1 MEKILTILE
10 KYNQKHLIE
19 HYRNLNEQEK
29 EEFACNLKRIDFSY
43 LDLLN
48 NKEEKQQLHLEPIDV
63 VSTIDIEKNKDEYEK
78 VGIKALKEHQIGAL
92 LLAGGMGTRLG
103 CNGPKGMFNIGV
115 NKDVYIFEI
124 LINNMLDVV
133 KQTGCYIPLFVMTN
147 VDSNLDI
154 INFFEEHDY
163 FGYDKN
169 FVCFFEQEMAPCVSF
184 DGKILLK
191 NETEI
196 VVSPNGNGGWFKS
209 LLKNEKAKQMLESFN
224 LRYINVFSVDNV
236 LQRISDPVFVGAI
249 VSNNA
254 EIGSKVI
261 KKVSDEEKVGVICL
275 KNGKPAVVEYI
286 DLDAE
291 TVSKRN
297 EKGERMFNY
306 GVTLNYLF
314 RLDYL
319 YDTMENKLPVHIVKK
334 QINHYDGENY
344 VTDENLK
351 FEFLCVDMI
360 EFANKV
366 IATEVVRE
374 KEFAPVKNK
383 EGNDSVATARE
394 LLIKNGYEI

>member
-1 MEKILTILE
+1 MEVLKLLE
-10 KYNQKHLIE
+10 KYNQTNLIKH
-19 HYRNLNEQEK
+19 YNNLSEAGK
-29 EEFACNLKRIDFSY
+29 FKLALNLRKIDFSY

-48 NKEEKQQLHLEPIDV
+48 QKDVKKELNLKPIDV
-63 VSTIDIEKNKDEYEK
+63 LSTKDIEKNIEEYEK
-78 VGIKALKEHQIGAL
+78 AGVRALKDISVGAV

-133 KQTGCYIPLFVMTN
+133 KQTGEFIPLFVMTN
-147 VDSNLDI
+147 EDSHLDI
-154 INFFEEHDY
+154 INFFKEHNY
-163 FGYDKN
+163 FGYNKDY
-169 FVCFFEQEMAPCVSF
+169 VCFFAQEMAPCVSF
-184 DGKILLK
+184 NGEILLK

-209 LLKNEKAKQMLESFN
+209 IVNNAEASKMLKKFN
-224 LRYINVFSVDNV
+224 LKYLNVFSVDNV
-236 LQRISDPVFVGAI
+236 LQRISDPAFVGAV
-249 VSNNA
+249 VSSNA

-261 KKVSDEEKVGVICL
+261 AKVSDDEKVGVICL

-286 DLDAE
+286 DLDSE

-297 EKGERMFNY
+297 ENGERVFNY

-314 RLDYL
+314 KIDYL

-334 QINHYDGENY
+334 QINHFDGENY

-351 FEFLCVDMI
+351 FEYLCVDMI

-366 IATEVVRE
+366 IPYEVVRE

-383 EGNDSVATARE
+383 EGKDSVATARE

>member
-209 LLKNEKAKQMLESFN
+209 FLKNEKAKQMLESFN